1 MVNFIRYSKLFRLYE
16 HIQPVLKYSLIM
28 EDKLP
33 GRKALVL
40 APHQDDEVIGCGGT
54 IYKHVKGGGTCD
66 VLYFTHDSAQRE
78 EESLKALTALGINS
92 STNLKYKIETLA
104 AQAKLQEELLNI
116 LKDKKPDIVF
126 VPFLLDNHV
135 DHRAVNQALINI
147 GEKND
152 MDFMV
157 YAYPVWFPV
166 YPNVLIDIS
175 DVWQIKKEAIS
186 SYKSQMADRDYVKM
200 SYSLG
205 QYWATVKGRNIE
217 VVETFFKA
225 TLKEYSMLGKKVFK

>member
-1 MVNFIRYSKLFRLYE
+1 
-16 HIQPVLKYSLIM
+16 M

-33 GRKALVL
+33 GKKVLVL

-54 IYKHVKGGGTCD
+54 IYKHVKAGGTCD
-66 VLYFTHDSAQRE
+66 ILYFTHDSEKRE
-78 EESLKALTALGINS
+78 EESITALTTLGINS

-116 LKDKKPDIVF
+116 LKEKKPDIVF
-126 VPFLLDNHV
+126 LPFLLDNHV

-147 GEKND
+147 GAENS
-152 MDFMV
+152 FECMV

-166 YPNVLIDIS
+166 YPNILVDIS
-175 DVWQIKKEAIS
+175 DVWQNKKEAILA
-186 SYKSQMADRDYVKM
+186 YKSQMADRDYVKM

-205 QYWATVKGRNIE
+205 QYWAMVKGRNIE

-225 TLKEYSMLGKKVFK
+225 TLKEYSKLGKKVFK